1 MALQTPLM
9 LDPLLATI
17 LMTMTQMIDVFL
29 VTIAQIIDVLRETM
43 TRIINATVTLLATI
57 ARIINTLLATM
68 TTTQMINMLLVTTT
82 QIILDAIMMMAPAL
96 EVLTA
101 TMVWITIGCLKVQA
115 PIAEQTHLPTVQT
128 LKVPTFQGM
137 LED

>member
-17 LMTMTQMIDVFL
+17 LITMTQMIDVFL
-29 VTIAQIIDVLRETM
+29 VTIAQ
-43 TRIINATVTLLATI
+43 
-57 ARIINTLLATM
+57 IINTLLATM